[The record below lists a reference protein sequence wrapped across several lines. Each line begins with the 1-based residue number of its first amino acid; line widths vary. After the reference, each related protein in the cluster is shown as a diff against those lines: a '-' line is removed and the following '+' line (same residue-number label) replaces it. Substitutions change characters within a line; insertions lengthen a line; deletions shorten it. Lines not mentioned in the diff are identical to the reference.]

1 VSLPCTAAHVE
12 RKNAAGL
19 DRVIDSATFA
29 GGVFTAVFRFIS
41 RIAVNVMVDFHYIWG
56 CKSQTKKYLLDY

>member
-29 GGVFTAVFRFIS
+29 GGGVFSLPFSGLLAQ
-41 RIAVNVMVDFHYIWG
+41 NVMVDFHYIWG
-56 CKSQTKKYLLDY
+56 CKLQTKKYLLDF